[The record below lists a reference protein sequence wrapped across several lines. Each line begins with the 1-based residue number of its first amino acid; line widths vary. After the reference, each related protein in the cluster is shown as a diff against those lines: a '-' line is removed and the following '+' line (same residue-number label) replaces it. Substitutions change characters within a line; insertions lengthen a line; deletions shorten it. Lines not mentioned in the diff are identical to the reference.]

1 MASLVLGWILVGLGA
16 PVLVLG
22 LLLVD
27 PDEGWSFP
35 TFAIAM
41 GLLWLLAGLVLVLAS
56 LIFRRHRDGGQ
67 PETPAASRRR
77 P

>member
-1 MASLVLGWILVGLGA
+1 MGSLILGMILAGIGA

-22 LLLVD
+22 LLTVD

-41 GLLWLLAGLVLVLAS
+41 GSLWLLAGLVLVLAS
-56 LIFRRHRDGGQ
+56 LVWRRTRDG
-67 PETPAASRRR
+67 SRR
-77 P
+77 